1 MVSPELS
8 VLADGGVVLTYWT
21 QTSSQ
26 KVADRFV
33 VPVVAVRKPFTTEWL
48 VTQLPAPA
56 IDLSLLPTKC
66 GDTNLDDPLDLSV
79 FMGDQHPAVG
89 GLTHGH
95 YMRAE
100 SGAVASTMA
109 LCSIVTLWSAWRP

>member
-1 MVSPELS
+1 M
-8 VLADGGVVLTYWT
+8 LADGGVVLTYWT
-21 QTSSQ
+21 QTNSE
-26 KVADRFV
+26 KAADRCV
-33 VPVVAVRKPFTTEWL
+33 VPVVAVRKPFATEWL
-48 VTQLPAPA
+48 VTQLTTPV

-100 SGAVASTMA
+100 SGAAASTTA
-109 LCSIVTLWSAWRP
+109 LRSIVTSWSSWRP